1 MTRQLSFVRNV
12 ARQERGRLEPSPAS
26 LTEVL
31 RQWLIDT
38 YEIEPV
44 PTEGVNFLQG
54 SRGEVVP
61 AEGCLYYDQK
71 LETNP
76 QELLEVFAHELAH
89 LVLHHRQFGARTQ
102 DLIRGSAF
110 LDNGAPA
117 LSRYSPKAQQEAEA
131 SAFAAEFICSAR
143 EVFELWKADPT
154 VTLEILAAKY
164 QASPSLI
171 QLQLAE
177 GLHEHLAGDSI
188 LAPVPTEQGLTPEQ
202 ERAATADSTPVLL
215 DAGPGTGKTKTL
227 VRRVCHLV
235 REKAV
240 TPEKILVLTFSTE
253 AAAELQ
259 TRIQATL
266 GSEIGSRILTSTFHG
281 FGVILLQTLG
291 HHVGLDVD
299 FSILDDISQ
308 EELLSELL
316 GTTDCEAILDIKRPE
331 DTAFDL
337 RQQINYLKDRLVGTA
352 ELNAAIRAWSFT
364 PAEREAFE
372 RSSALL
378 RIFEK
383 YEAAKAAKHAVDFAD
398 LIQIPFNLLQSNE
411 DVRKRLQDDF
421 PWVLVD
427 EYQDV
432 SRATARLLQQL
443 CGDTTFPWVVGDAR
457 QAIYRFR
464 GAEPQNVARFG
475 DDFPNPQIFQLSEN
489 FRSSPEIISTLNR
502 LAVWLEESESFVDA
516 PGRWR
521 SGKHVTSYQKTPVSL
536 ARANNDASERDGIVR
551 TVQSWLDDGFQ
562 AEDIA
567 VLARRNI
574 DVRNIAIALKKQGI
588 RAVTS
593 GLLTAEGAGGDL
605 AAVLAAVDH
614 HQAIAR
620 VAYALYRG
628 LLVPEILND
637 AVSQLLACDREG
649 GMEPAWTGL
658 PETRLATHELWQSS
672 SRLRHLLHSGDGWT
686 VLCDF
691 LFFGGSY
698 LRELLARKDDAESS
712 VQLDEVLSALA
723 LAANYRFAH
732 PHVRPL
738 ISRCGL
744 AERMRVLLT
753 DTAPGLMA
761 PRSVTDAV
769 RVMTCHASK
778 GLEFP
783 AVVVAGQSLPNIP
796 AGKEWLPPEL
806 RPDKML
812 DADQAESLLFVGVS
826 RAQSAVLV
834 SYAESASGR
843 PRSKPRR
850 LPNLLLKLR
859 DSGSVPVVQWNGPV
873 PENEEISIGR
883 VWGGETPESIS
894 TYCLASDSCRI
905 RAYLEEHLGFHF
917 RGRLKPLYPEFIQRV
932 RKILS
937 RIVRLAIE
945 QQAKVSDAQ
954 ADCIGKEEWSLE
966 GSKDHPHLPLYR
978 PRAMRWAR
986 SLASRFDPKDY
997 IGATLR
1003 EEPFQW
1009 TDPHGVK
1016 RTVKLQLIGEFLATT
1031 GERFAIA
1038 LQVGSTP
1045 PSLAGV
1051 RWSELKDY
1059 ERLPFVLLH
1068 ERHGDVQP
1076 RVFFAEQG
1084 EIRSFQWSTKKP
1096 AETTR
1101 DHAQQARSV
1110 FQRVTGG
1117 NFDAKL
1123 SDWGCD
1129 RCPCRT
1135 VCPGWIGAISTDPA

>member
-1 MTRQLSFVRNV
+1 MSNRLSYVRNA
-12 ARQERGRLEPSPAS
+12 ARQERGRLDVSPAS
-26 LTEVL
+26 LLEAL
-31 RQWLIDT
+31 RKWLIDT

-44 PTEGVNFLQG
+44 PMDGASFLQG

-61 AEGCLYYDQK
+61 AEGCLYYDRN
-71 LETNP
+71 LESNSE
-76 QELLEVFAHELAH
+76 ELVEVFAHELAH
-89 LVLHHRQFGARTQ
+89 LVLHHRQFGAATQ
-102 DLIRGSAF
+102 DLIRGSVF
-110 LDNGAPA
+110 LDNGAQV
-117 LSRYSPKAQQEAEA
+117 LSRYSPKAQQEVEA

-143 EVFELWKADPT
+143 EVFGVWRTDHT
-154 VTLEILAAKY
+154 MTLERLAAQY
-164 QASPSLI
+164 QASTSLI

-177 GLHEHLAGDSI
+177 GLHEYIAGDEI
-188 LAPVPTEQGLTPEQ
+188 FLPVPTEQSLTPEQ
-202 ERAATADSTPVLL
+202 ELAATAHSAPVLL

-235 REKAV
+235 REKAIL
-240 TPEKILVLTFSTE
+240 PEKILVLTFSTE

-281 FGVILLQTLG
+281 FGVMLLEKLG
-291 HHVGLDVD
+291 HHIGLNID

-316 GTTDCEAILDIKRPE
+316 GMTDCEALLDIKHPE
-331 DTAFDL
+331 DTASNL
-337 RQQINYLKDRLVGTA
+337 RQQINYLKDRLIGTV
-352 ELNAAIRAWSFT
+352 ELEAAIRAWRHT
-364 PAEREAFE
+364 PAEDEAFE
-372 RSSALL
+372 RSCALH
-378 RIFEK
+378 RIYEK
-383 YEAAKAAKHAVDFAD
+383 YETAKAAKHAVDFAD
-398 LIQIPFNLLQSNE
+398 LIQIPFNLLQGSVVLRN
-411 DVRKRLQDDF
+411 RLQDDF

-432 SRATARLLQQL
+432 SRATARLLQQI
-443 CGDTTFPWVVGDAR
+443 CGHATLPWVVGDAR

-464 GAEPQNVARFG
+464 GAEPENVVRFG
-475 DDFPNPQIFQLSEN
+475 EDFPNPQIFQLSEN
-489 FRSSPEIISTLNR
+489 FRSSPDIISTLNR
-502 LAVWLEESESFVDA
+502 LALWLEEPQSSGNGSD
-516 PGRWR
+516 RWR
-521 SGKHVTSYQKTPVSL
+521 PGKDVMSYQKMPVSL
-536 ARANNDASERDGIVR
+536 ACANNDATERDGIVR
-551 TVQSWLDDGFQ
+551 AVQSWLADGFQ
-562 AEDIA
+562 TEDIA

-574 DVRNIAIALKKQGI
+574 DVRNIAIALKRQGI

-628 LLVPEILND
+628 SLAPEILND
-637 AVSQLLACDREG
+637 AVSQLLACDREAEE
-649 GMEPAWTGL
+649 EPAWIGL
-658 PETRLATHELWQSS
+658 PATQLAAHGLWQSS
-672 SRLRHLLHSGDGWT
+672 SKLRHLLHSGDGWT

-691 LFFGGSY
+691 LFFGGGY

-712 VQLDEVLSALA
+712 VQLEEVLSALA

-744 AERMRVLLT
+744 AERMRALLT

-761 PRSVTDAV
+761 PRPVGDAV

-796 AGKEWLPPEL
+796 TAKDCLPPQF

-812 DADQAESLLFVGVS
+812 DAAQAESLLFVGVS

-834 SYAESASGR
+834 TYAESATGR

-859 DSGSVPVVQWNGPV
+859 DSASVPVIQWNGPV

-883 VWGGETPESIS
+883 VWGGKTPDSIS
-894 TYCLASDSCRI
+894 TYCLASGSCRI

-937 RIVRLAIE
+937 RIVKLAIE
-945 QQAKVSDAQ
+945 QQKKVSDAQ
-954 ADCIGKEEWSLE
+954 ADCICEEEWPLE
-966 GSKDHPHLPLYR
+966 TSQDHPHLPLYR
-978 PRAMRWAR
+978 PRALRWAR
-986 SLASRFDPKDY
+986 SLASKFDPGDFV
-997 IGATLR
+997 GATLR

-1009 TDPHGVK
+1009 TDPHGVN
-1016 RTVKLQLIGEFLATT
+1016 RTVKLQLIGEFLAAT

-1038 LQVGSTP
+1038 LQVDSTP
-1045 PSLAGV
+1045 PSLASV
-1051 RWSELKDY
+1051 RWSELNDY

-1084 EIRSFQWSTKKP
+1084 EIRNFQWSTRKP

-1101 DHAQQARSV
+1101 DHAQQARGV

-1117 NFDAKL
+1117 EFDAKL
-1123 SDWGCD
+1123 SDWECD
-1129 RCPCRT
+1129 RCKCRT
-1135 VCPGWIGAISTDPA
+1135 VCPGWIGAISTEPT